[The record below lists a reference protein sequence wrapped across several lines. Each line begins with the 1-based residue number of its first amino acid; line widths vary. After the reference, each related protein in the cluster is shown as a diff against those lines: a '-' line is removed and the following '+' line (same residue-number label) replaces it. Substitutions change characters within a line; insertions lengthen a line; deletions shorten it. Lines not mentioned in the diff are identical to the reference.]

1 MLVITQTAL
10 FLSVISLACRRECGN
25 MKVVNSVIKNNAR
38 TILVIN
44 NVEATRKSIKTL
56 LMRDGY
62 HIVTAQN
69 EQKAAEA
76 ARFEKTDLM
85 LISLDGKISDIVAGI
100 DCIRELSALREN
112 VPTIIFCAEES
123 KEANESNIGRNIYYT
138 CPDNFNNL
146 RNFISRLLRSPK
158 SL

>member
-1 MLVITQTAL
+1 
-10 FLSVISLACRRECGN
+10 
-25 MKVVNSVIKNNAR
+25 MKVINSVIKNNAR

-44 NVEATRKSIKTL
+44 
-56 LMRDGY
+56 
-62 HIVTAQN
+62 
-69 EQKAAEA
+69 
-76 ARFEKTDLM
+76 LM

-100 DCIRELSALREN
+100 DRIREHPALREN

-123 KEANESNIGRNIYYT
+123 KEADESNIGRNIYFT